1 MLMSEFYRQ
10 HRLKPCVPLLWAQ
23 QPTRVRQLILDK
35 MEDLFICLLDCD
47 NSWVPEWVCKLK
59 IDSFRSNAHI
69 GLSGTS
75 TPTTEQARSSFS
87 NTAKDLESAE
97 DDDDNAFEDEAV
109 DCRCAEA
116 KQWLEESLAK
126 PKPTKK
132 KRKIQR
138 TIPPRVRRSTED
150 LEGNVAGTTR
160 SILTEEPQPK

>member
-1 MLMSEFYRQ
+1 MSEFYRQ

-97 DDDDNAFEDEAV
+97 DDDDNAFETIADEAA
-109 DCRCAEA
+109 DCRHAEA

-132 KRKIQR
+132 QA
-138 TIPPRVRRSTED
+138 P
-150 LEGNVAGTTR
+150 
-160 SILTEEPQPK
+160 